1 MGLFESEPLSSSTLR
16 DEPDWA
22 LVERIT
28 GKKCPETV
36 NLRTLSRM
44 TQSELRESLGLSDL
58 QGKKLGAALVLGERL
73 ANEEIER
80 GMSIKSGEDVYRI
93 FRGQM
98 KDAKKEGFYAVTV
111 DQKHQ
116 VIDIH
121 QISEGTL
128 SMCPVHPREAFNPI
142 IRDSAAAV
150 IFIHN
155 HPSGNPE
162 PSPDDYNLTVRLA
175 ESGKLLGIRVL
186 DHVVIGDGAFV
197 SFQER
202 DFDFER
208 GSGLSQAAEA
218 YGGREDLHARE
229 ELPEEKSTTAI
240 LRIRASDAERN
251 LDWKKAAEYYR
262 MAIEKYPSQPAN
274 SALAKHDIELL
285 TGSMK
290 ECLRME
296 TTEKDLSHFSPQAR
310 SGAKE
315 APNGKTRTFLIAPR
329 EKKEGGPAPDY
340 TGLVVIEKTPHK
352 IDIWKDGRIQ
362 IARADPDRYTS
373 VGSGRL
379 VAGGPGSLAGPVQIQ
394 TSANIRTS
402 VDLGIQGIGKG
413 TQIHLSVSEKQQEK
427 ILQKTQK
434 KERGIER

>member
-1 MGLFESEPLSSSTLR
+1 
-16 DEPDWA
+16 
-22 LVERIT
+22 
-28 GKKCPETV
+28 
-36 NLRTLSRM
+36 
-44 TQSELRESLGLSDL
+44 
-58 QGKKLGAALVLGERL
+58 
-73 ANEEIER
+73 
-80 GMSIKSGEDVYRI
+80 
-93 FRGQM
+93 
-98 KDAKKEGFYAVTV
+98 
-111 DQKHQ
+111 
-116 VIDIH
+116 
-121 QISEGTL
+121 
-128 SMCPVHPREAFNPI
+128 
-142 IRDSAAAV
+142 
-150 IFIHN
+150 
-155 HPSGNPE
+155 
-162 PSPDDYNLTVRLA
+162 
-175 ESGKLLGIRVL
+175 
-186 DHVVIGDGAFV
+186 
-197 SFQER
+197 
-202 DFDFER
+202 
-208 GSGLSQAAEA
+208 
-218 YGGREDLHARE
+218 
-229 ELPEEKSTTAI
+229 
-240 LRIRASDAERN
+240 
-251 LDWKKAAEYYR
+251 
-262 MAIEKYPSQPAN
+262 
-274 SALAKHDIELL
+274 
-285 TGSMK
+285 
-290 ECLRME
+290 ME